1 MLIYLLWI
9 SNHRTFHCAFW
20 ASLCSLLFI
29 QVGVTSFPYCSTS
42 FLANIVSFMFSFVT
56 LSKKR
61 IQYFQNTM
69 FTFLG
74 GGLLIIPI
82 VFLKASFCRQSSP
95 CWTVPDLWCQKKD
108 VEWQLH
114 MPWFF
119 VYISNILRP
128 KYVLL
133 WLPTFSSSWA
143 WGESSATFTGIK
155 CHVPLYTNSIKLWKT
170 FQNWEKWKA
179 LKFFGVT
186 WFCEPDSCLKG

>member
-95 CWTVPDLWCQKKD
+95 CWTVPDLSAVRHMRDALGCDHLRSPPLDSLQQFPVCLEEKSPELDSVLQVWPHQGWVEGKD
-108 VEWQLH
+108 HFLDLLATLFIMHLVIPLA
-114 MPWFF
+114 FF
-119 VYISNILRP
+119 
-128 KYVLL
+128 
-133 WLPTFSSSWA
+133 
-143 WGESSATFTGIK
+143 ATRTH
-155 CHVPLYTNSIKLWKT
+155 C
-170 FQNWEKWKA
+170 
-179 LKFFGVT
+179 
-186 WFCEPDSCLKG
+186 